1 MLNDAVDFSQVKTV
15 LVIKLR
21 HFGDT
26 LLTSPVFSVL
36 KAHHP
41 HLDID
46 ALVYK
51 ETRTMLTFHPAI
63 SQIFGIQRSQSHASV
78 VQQLKTEY
86 NLFKQLKARRYDLI
100 IHLTEHNRGLWLT
113 GLLKP
118 RYSVTYRF
126 PGFSSWRKKLWKKIF
141 THLTHHATPQRH
153 IVEKHL
159 DTLRR
164 MGLYPGR
171 SERAL
176 SLAVGD
182 DVEQRI
188 GALLAQKGLKKHPYI
203 HIHPTSRWL
212 FKCWPSEKFSAL
224 INKLHNAGHTVVLS
238 AAPDA
243 NEKAFVQAIQQ
254 QLEQPVVDLSGQLTL
269 TEMAVLTRHAQ
280 CFVGMDSVPMHI
292 AAAMNTPV
300 VVLFGPSG
308 DLEWGPWQVTSKV
321 ITLAYACR
329 PCGQDG
335 CGGGKISECL
345 VEIPVNTVFSAVQSL
360 IGQPRR

>member
-41 HLDID
+41 HIEID
-46 ALVYK
+46 ALVYE
-51 ETRTMLTFHPAI
+51 ETRTMLTLHPAI
-63 SQIFGIQRSQSHASV
+63 SHIFGIQRSHSHANTL
-78 VQQLKTEY
+78 QQLKTEY

-100 IHLTEHNRGLWLT
+100 IHLTEHTRGLWLT
-113 GLLKP
+113 RLLKP
-118 RYSVTYRF
+118 RYSVSYHF
-126 PGFSSWRKKLWKKIF
+126 PGFSPRRKKFWKKTF
-141 THLTHHATPQRH
+141 THITPHGSPQRH
-153 IVEKHL
+153 VVEKHL

-164 MGLYPGR
+164 MGLYPNR

-176 SLAVGD
+176 SLVAGD
-182 DVEQRI
+182 AAEQRI
-188 GALLAQKGLKKHPYI
+188 DALLAQHGLEKQTYI
-203 HIHPTSRWL
+203 HVHPTSRWL
-212 FKCWPSEKFSAL
+212 FKCWSPEKFSAL
-224 INKLHNAGHTVVLS
+224 INQLHKAGYTVVMS

-243 NEKAFVQAIQQ
+243 TEKAFVKAIQQ
-254 QLEQPVVDLSGQLTL
+254 QLKQPVIDVSGQLTL
-269 TEMAVLTRHAQ
+269 KEMAVLTQRAQ
-280 CFVGMDSVPMHI
+280 CFIGMDSVPMHI

-308 DLEWGPWQVTSKV
+308 DLEWGPWQVASKV

-345 VEIPVNTVFSAVQSL
+345 TDISVNIVFDAVQSL
-360 IGQPRR
+360 LEKPRL